1 MEAEK
6 VRNLTDGELKQQE
19 RDQMDQLFRLKFQM
33 KMGQTE
39 SLNKIRSLRR
49 GVARLKTITRERQLG
64 LHTSTAGAARPAAK
78 PAKAAKVKAAAPVA
92 KAKTSSAKVKAK
104 APAKKSAAKKSEKR

>member
-6 VRNLTDGELKQQE
+6 IRNLSDVELAQQQ

-39 SLNKIRSLRR
+39 SLTKIRALRR
-49 GVARLKTITRERQLG
+49 GVARMKTIARERTLG
-64 LHTSTAGAARPAAK
+64 IAAPAPGSAKTATTEK
-78 PAKAAKVKAAAPVA
+78 KAAPVA
-92 KAKTSSAKVKAK
+92 KAAAAKTTAKAK
-104 APAKKSAAKKSEKR
+104 AKP

>member
-1 MEAEK
+1 MNTEK

-49 GVARLKTITRERQLG
+49 GVARLKTITRERELG
-64 LHTSTAGAARPAAK
+64 LHTSDVSGAARPAAK

-92 KAKTSSAKVKAK
+92 KAKATTTA
-104 APAKKSAAKKSEKR
+104 